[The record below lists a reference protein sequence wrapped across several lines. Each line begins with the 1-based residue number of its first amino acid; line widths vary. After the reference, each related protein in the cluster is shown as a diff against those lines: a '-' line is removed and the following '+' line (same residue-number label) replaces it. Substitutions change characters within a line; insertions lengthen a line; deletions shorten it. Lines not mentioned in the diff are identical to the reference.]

1 MLLDYCTFIGV
12 GQAGGNVVR
21 ELDLN
26 DIKTFFVNTSLEDLD
41 SLNHEN
47 SERLFHISG
56 TQGMAKSREL
66 AKQIIGS
73 NENDDIIAETIY
85 KRYANSKIYFFVF
98 STAGGTGGGMT
109 NSIMKAMKEMYP
121 DKIINAVPI
130 LNHDNEDMIM
140 QQNSIQCVKELKE
153 LYDEGIVTNIQF
165 IDNSKKDLNKKEQIN
180 KIFANLMTYLLN
192 FENSTK
198 AGNLDA
204 QELEDIFSTRGILT
218 MHELENKDLA
228 QEIANIE
235 KSSIYNRI
243 FKNPTT
249 QGIIFGSNTQNTPIK
264 EMIRDSF
271 GVAPI
276 VHETICEEEETIII
290 SAGVDFSDTILPIVL
305 KPLYDN
311 YQTLKK
317 KKKEIE
323 DEMLKELNEINFDIN
338 SMDFDSIDNG
348 IKRPS
353 TDSETPTRGR
363 KRGKKVGFKAEME
376 KYGNK

>member
-1 MLLDYCTFIGV
+1 M
-12 GQAGGNVVR
+12 
-21 ELDLN
+21 
-26 DIKTFFVNTSLEDLD
+26 
-41 SLNHEN
+41 
-47 SERLFHISG
+47 
-56 TQGMAKSREL
+56 
-66 AKQIIGS
+66 
-73 NENDDIIAETIY
+73 NEKFTDVD
-85 KRYANSKIYFFVF
+85 F
-98 STAGGTGGGMT
+98 
-109 NSIMKAMKEMYP
+109 
-121 DKIINAVPI
+121 
-130 LNHDNEDMIM
+130 
-140 QQNSIQCVKELKE
+140 
-153 LYDEGIVTNIQF
+153 
-165 IDNSKKDLNKKEQIN
+165 
-180 KIFANLMTYLLN
+180 
-192 FENSTK
+192 
-198 AGNLDA
+198 

-317 KKKEIE
+317 
-323 DEMLKELNEINFDIN
+323 MAN
-338 SMDFDSIDNG
+338 
-348 IKRPS
+348 
-353 TDSETPTRGR
+353 
-363 KRGKKVGFKAEME
+363 
-376 KYGNK
+376 

>member
-26 DIKTFFVNTSLEDLD
+26 DIKTFFVNTSLEDLE

-56 TQGMAKSREL
+56 TKGMAKSRDL
-66 AKQIIGS
+66 AKQIIETDS
-73 NENDDIIAETIY
+73 NHDIIAETIY
-85 KRYANSKIYFFVF
+85 KKYANSKIYFFVF

-130 LNHDNEDMIM
+130 LNHDDEDMIM
-140 QQNSIQCVKELKE
+140 QQNSIKCIKELKE
-153 LYDEGIVTNIQF
+153 LYDEGMITNIQF
-165 IDNSKKDLNKKEQIN
+165 LDNSKKDLNKKEQIN
-180 KIFANLMTYLLN
+180 KIFASLMTSLMT

-198 AGNLDA
+198 SGNLDE
-204 QELEDIFSTRGILT
+204 QELEDIFSTKGILT
-218 MHELENKDLA
+218 IHELANKDVTK
-228 QEIANIE
+228 EIANIE

-249 QGIIFGSNTQNTPIK
+249 QGLIVGSTVKDSPIK
-264 EMIRDSF
+264 AMIRDSF
-271 GVAPI
+271 GIAPI
-276 VHETICEEEETIII
+276 VHETVWEEEETIII
-290 SAGVDFSDTILPIVL
+290 SAGIDFSDTILPIVL

-311 YQTLKK
+311 YQSLKNKK
-317 KKKEIE
+317 KQIE
-323 DEMLKELNEINFDIN
+323 EEMLKELNEVNFDIN
-338 SMDFDSIDNG
+338 SMDFDSLDNG
-348 IKRPS
+348 IKRTS
-353 TDSETPTRGR
+353 TSQSSTKGR
-363 KRGKKVGFKAEME
+363 KRGRKVGFKAEME